1 MKRLFLKDIF
11 MEIEIST
18 PALLFPAVSLLLLA
32 YTNRFLATA
41 QLIRSLHRQSQERE
55 NCDEFQQ
62 IENLKHRLELTK
74 WMQFFGVLS
83 ILLCTLSMF
92 QLFLGYFDLGKKV
105 FGLSLLVMCASL
117 VLSLWEVLIASKAL
131 NLELSDMHEKCKENK
146 K

>member
-1 MKRLFLKDIF
+1 

-32 YTNRFLATA
+32 YTNRFLAVA
-41 QLIRSLHRQSQERE
+41 QLIRMLHRQSNERE
-55 NCDEFQQ
+55 NTDEYKQ

-92 QLFLGYFDLGKKV
+92 QLFLGYLSAGKQV
-105 FGLSLLVMCASL
+105 FGLSLAVMCLSL
-117 VLSLWEVLIASKAL
+117 FISLWEVLISTKAL
-131 NLELSDMHEKCKENK
+131 NLELSDMHDKSQK
-146 K
+146 KHK

>member
-1 MKRLFLKDIF
+1 

-41 QLIRSLHRQSQERE
+41 QLIRSLYRHGQERE

-74 WMQFFGVLS
+74 WMQFFGILS

-92 QLFLGYFDLGKKV
+92 QLFLGYLDLGKKV

-117 VLSLWEVLIASKAL
+117 VLSLWEVLISSKAL
-131 NLELSDMHEKCKENK
+131 NLELSDMHDKCKVSK

>member
-1 MKRLFLKDIF
+1 

-41 QLIRSLHRQSQERE
+41 QLIRSLHRHGQERE

-74 WMQFFGVLS
+74 WMQFFGILS

-92 QLFLGYFDLGKKV
+92 QLFLGYLKIDKKV

-117 VLSLWEVLIASKAL
+117 VLSLWEVLISSKAL
-131 NLELSDMHEKCKENK
+131 NLELSDMHEKCKVSK

>member
-1 MKRLFLKDIF
+1 

-32 YTNRFLATA
+32 YTNRFLAVA
-41 QLIRSLHRQSQERE
+41 QLIRMLHRQSTERE
-55 NCDEFQQ
+55 NCEEYKQ

-92 QLFLGYFDLGKKV
+92 ELFLGLFGIGKQI
-105 FGLSLLVMCASL
+105 FGLSLIAMCISL
-117 VLSLWEVLIASKAL
+117 FISLWEVMISTHAL
-131 NLELSDMHEKCKENK
+131 NMELSDMHDKCKLN
-146 K
+146 

>member
-1 MKRLFLKDIF
+1 

-41 QLIRSLHRQSQERE
+41 QLIRSLHRQNQERE
-55 NCDEFQQ
+55 NCDEFAQ
-62 IENLKHRLELTK
+62 IENLRYRLELTK

-92 QLFLGYFDLGKKV
+92 QLFLGYFDFGQKT
-105 FGLSLLVMCASL
+105 FGLSLIVMCGSL
-117 VLSLWEVLIASKAL
+117 FISLWEVLISTKAL
-131 NLELSDMHEKCKENK
+131 NLELSDIRDKCKVRK

>member
-1 MKRLFLKDIF
+1 MN

-32 YTNRFLATA
+32 YTNRFLAVA
-41 QLIRSLHRQSQERE
+41 QLIRMLHRQSTERE
-55 NCDEFQQ
+55 NCDEYKQ

-92 QLFLGYFDLGKKV
+92 ELFLGLFGIGKQI
-105 FGLSLLVMCASL
+105 FGLSLIAMCISL
-117 VLSLWEVLIASKAL
+117 FISLWEVMISTHAL
-131 NLELSDMHEKCKENK
+131 NMELSDMHDKCKLN
-146 K
+146 